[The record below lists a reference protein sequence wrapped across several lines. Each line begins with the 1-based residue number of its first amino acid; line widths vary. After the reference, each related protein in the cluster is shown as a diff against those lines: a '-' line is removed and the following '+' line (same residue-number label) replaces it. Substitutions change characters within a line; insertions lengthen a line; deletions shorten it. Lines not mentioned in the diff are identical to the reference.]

1 MINGRMAIDIFCF
14 LGVFLGQRER
24 QRVGEDGGCG
34 GGVTCS
40 RGVTARFKSGKLYFI
55 WSRAVT
61 VSRVICY
68 SVTFQTKTPK
78 ICI

>member
-34 GGVTCS
+34 GGGDVQQRCNS
-40 RGVTARFKSGKLYFI
+40 KIQIWKVVLYLE
-55 WSRAVT
+55 S
-61 VSRVICY
+61 SCY
-68 SVTFQTKTPK
+68 S
-78 ICI
+78 